1 MKRDLN
7 FMAIKTE
14 RGLPSIDDSVG
25 HLYRPPEVVK
35 QNGKREDD
43 DGEELK
49 KRLPNPAAGMS
60 RRFDIVRSELFMK
73 RSARCLTG

>member
-1 MKRDLN
+1 MV
-7 FMAIKTE
+7 IKTE
-14 RGLPSIDDSVG
+14 RGLPSSVG
-25 HLYRPPEVVK
+25 HLYRPLGGRQAER
-35 QNGKREDD
+35 QDD

-49 KRLPNPAAGMS
+49 KRLSRTGMS